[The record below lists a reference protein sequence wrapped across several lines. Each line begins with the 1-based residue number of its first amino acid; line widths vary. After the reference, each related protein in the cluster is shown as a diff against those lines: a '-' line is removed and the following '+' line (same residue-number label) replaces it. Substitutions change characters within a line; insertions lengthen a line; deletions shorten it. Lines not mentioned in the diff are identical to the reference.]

1 MDYDIMKMQNFT
13 YLAPRFLCDL
23 T

>member
-1 MDYDIMKMQNFT
+1 MKMQNFT
-13 YLAPRFLCDL
+13 YFAPRFLCDL